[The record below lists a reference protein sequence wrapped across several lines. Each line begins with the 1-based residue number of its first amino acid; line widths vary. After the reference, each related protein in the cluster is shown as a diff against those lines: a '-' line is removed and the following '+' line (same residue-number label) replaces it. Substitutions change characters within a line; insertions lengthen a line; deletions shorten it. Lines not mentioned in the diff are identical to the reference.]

1 MAVISSQVFALCDA
15 ANVREGLLSILGAG
29 ISSVSR
35 PTFPAQ
41 LECVVAIQFELSG
54 ASPDDKIVLRVV
66 VTGGNGEQV
75 DVPEFET
82 TLSKAPIE
90 QDPPSSSVTIPF
102 VLNASA
108 LSVPAV
114 GNYRMA
120 LIVNGQELSALR
132 FDALLAPALAPTE
145 SVDAQR

>member
-29 ISSVSR
+29 ISSISR
-35 PTFPAQ
+35 SAFPAQ

-54 ASPDDKIVLRVV
+54 ASPDDKIALRVV

-82 TLSKAPIE
+82 TLNRVPIE
-90 QDPPSSSVTIPF
+90 QDSPTSSATFPF
-102 VLNASA
+102 VLNAAA

-114 GNYRMA
+114 GSYRMA
-120 LIVNGQELSALR
+120 LFVNDQELSALR
-132 FDALLAPALAPTE
+132 FDALLASALDPAEPA
-145 SVDAQR
+145 DAQR

>member
-29 ISSVSR
+29 ISSISR
-35 PTFPAQ
+35 PAFPAQ

-54 ASPDDKIVLRVV
+54 ASPDDKVVLRVV
-66 VTGGNGEQV
+66 VTGGDGEQV

-82 TLSKAPIE
+82 TLNKAPME
-90 QDPPSSSVTIPF
+90 QDSPTSSVTIPF

-114 GNYRMA
+114 GSYLMA
-120 LIVNGQELSALR
+120 LFINGQELSALR
-132 FDALLAPALAPTE
+132 FDALLAPAQGPAEPA
-145 SVDAQR
+145 DAQR